1 MNSFIFLPRLLS
13 IEPGAGIT
21 ADRNHRE
28 RERERETG
36 IRVYSF
42 ELAACFESLN
52 DRGRQCQP
60 DSILGP
66 DEK

>member
-28 RERERETG
+28 RERERQVFVY
-36 IRVYSF
+36 IRS
-42 ELAACFESLN
+42 SLPRVSN
-52 DRGRQCQP
+52 
-60 DSILGP
+60 L
-66 DEK
+66 

>member
-28 RERERETG
+28 RERERD
-36 IRVYSF
+36 RYSCIF
-42 ELAACFESLN
+42 VRACFESLN
-52 DRGRQCQP
+52 DRGRP

>member
-21 ADRNHRE
+21 ADRNHKE
-28 RERERETG
+28 REKEIG